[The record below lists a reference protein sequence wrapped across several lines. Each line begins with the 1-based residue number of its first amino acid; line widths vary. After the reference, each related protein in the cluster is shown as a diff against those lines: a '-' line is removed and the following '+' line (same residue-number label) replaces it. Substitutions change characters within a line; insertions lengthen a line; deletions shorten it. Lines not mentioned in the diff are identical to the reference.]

1 MLNMMYVR
9 NIFNNIAK
17 LLFLLNI
24 TSLLHIYLALNLFFQ
39 IVRFQFHIF
48 TRECYKNS
56 FSNFLQI

>member
-24 TSLLHIYLALNLFFQ
+24 IYLLHIYLALNLFFQ
-39 IVRFQFHIF
+39 IIHFPFHFF
-48 TRECYKNS
+48 T
-56 FSNFLQI
+56 Q